1 MNRILPTLY
10 GIVALGVL
18 LTFLSIYHHWGTR
31 SYRLPSPPHS
41 SSSGGS
47 KSSSRTNLG
56 EVTIAGSHLKGWT
69 EEGKPLWELW
79 AGKIE
84 VSEKERLIRLHE
96 ARGHYYEGGRTV
108 SSFEAGVIEVEL
120 TDRRKILSM
129 SNNVCARWASRDV
142 MVRSPSL
149 VWDFGSK
156 QIEGRQGVEFA
167 RGRWKLTGQQF
178 LADLSMKRAQVV
190 GAARLVRTG

>member
-1 MNRILPTLY
+1 
-10 GIVALGVL
+10 
-18 LTFLSIYHHWGTR
+18 
-31 SYRLPSPPHS
+31 
-41 SSSGGS
+41 
-47 KSSSRTNLG
+47 
-56 EVTIAGSHLKGWT
+56 
-69 EEGKPLWELW
+69 
-79 AGKIE
+79 
-84 VSEKERLIRLHE
+84 
-96 ARGHYYEGGRTV
+96 
-108 SSFEAGVIEVEL
+108 
-120 TDRRKILSM
+120 
-129 SNNVCARWASRDV
+129 